1 MDTAFHLMITRPLL
15 LFAPPSLTWTILL
28 EEDRG
33 RTALT
38 FDSSPLLHLLPSC
51 PCRALSSARSQREA
65 GTRFF
70 SPIIISFI
78 DFRFLLIDLPRNE
91 NLLYLGDER
100 FSFEIFE
107 SSSNYK
113 FAQAKE
119 YNESSWISLI
129 SRKIIV
135 LNSHWEKSSSF
146 LTVRPAT
153 RTLPYPGCVSDSIL
167 FSLSLV
173 SFLFFSSILFPR
185 KPGILSF
192 WPRQE
197 SRHNS
202 ILDGICIRV

>member
-51 PCRALSSARSQREA
+51 PCRALSSTRSQREA

-135 LNSHWEKSSSF
+135 LNSHWEKSF
-146 LTVRPAT
+146 LTVRPSNA
-153 RTLPYPGCVSDSIL
+153 YPALSRVCQRLDPF
-167 FSLSLV
+167 FSLSRFF
-173 SFLFFSSILFPR
+173 SFLFLHSLSSKAGDPFVLAAAGEPT
-185 KPGILSF
+185 
-192 WPRQE
+192 
-197 SRHNS
+197 
-202 ILDGICIRV
+202 